1 MNKYTLLFFSWMLLI
16 SVSAF
21 SQSFKQRIDE
31 LIESSGGCEY
41 VSILPSDSVP
51 ETIPSLVW
59 TELYFLLL
67 EHELNPE
74 SSCNKL
80 VKQNDSLFCDIKCE
94 DYVKIKQLYNNW
106 WKRNRRYGKNTI
118 RKKYRIEGALVGSV
132 YKWM

>member
-1 MNKYTLLFFSWMLLI
+1 MNKYTLFFLDWLLLI
-16 SVSAF
+16 SVSSF
-21 SQSFKQRIDE
+21 SQSFKQKIDK

-41 VSILPSDSVP
+41 VSIMLSDSVP

-74 SSCNKL
+74 SSCNKI
-80 VKQNDSLFCDIKCE
+80 VKKNDSLFCDIKCE
-94 DYVKIKQLYNNW
+94 DYEIIKQLYYNW
-106 WKRNRRYGKNTI
+106 WKRNRIYSKNTI
-118 RKKYRIEGALVGSV
+118 RKKYRIEGALVGTV